1 MNKRQ
6 IEILI
11 DLLER
16 DNYISA
22 AKLAKKHQVSTKTI
36 YTDLDVLEEDL
47 LQKQLKLIK
56 IPRHGLI
63 IEGDLIV
70 KHQLLVTVRNHLS
83 TSLLPSDY
91 SQREGHYL
99 RKLLLE
105 NDNCSI
111 LDLAM
116 DFFLSETSVRRD
128 LDRLEKLVS
137 DHHLALIK
145 EHGCVSIQGDEGKIR
160 SFLRSYL
167 LDHYQLMP
175 GALSASQELS
185 TMFRECDLT
194 QLDKKI
200 QELKALF
207 AISIPQ
213 HLEIYVMLD
222 LVINSYRIKNNHY
235 LRAVDVSIEDDL
247 HFIEVY
253 PLASELLSASLDLP
267 VDLLSDDEI
276 KQICLTIL
284 SLGYIPMASDN
295 QEFKRLT
302 TDLIDKVSE
311 LSGLDFSQDSYL
323 REMINKHMRP
333 MIYRLKNKITIENQT
348 TEEIKKRYS
357 ILFNIVWLAS
367 KIVTDSYHIDFLDS
381 EIAFLTIYFQIAV
394 EKIEKPLEIV
404 IVCPHGLATSELI
417 FNTLRRL
424 ISPYDHLKKIDFSD
438 VTDELVQDVDMIIS
452 SVELRQLS
460 CNYILVSPVPSQFE
474 VDKIQNFYHSL
485 TDGNRK
491 ILSVVKDKQSINQSM
506 VCDLIQN
513 HIYLNQDCKTYDQ
526 VIQFL
531 VNQDSSSELQTAYID
546 SIFQR
551 EHLGSTSVYTGIALP
566 HANPRTVGKSGLKLL
581 TLKQPIVWGANKVKV
596 VMLISIKEG
605 EEELYKDALIYLY
618 SKIDDQHFIDQLVTA
633 TTTQEFMTR
642 LFREE

>member
-1 MNKRQ
+1 M
-6 IEILI
+6 
-11 DLLER
+11 
-16 DNYISA
+16 
-22 AKLAKKHQVSTKTI
+22 
-36 YTDLDVLEEDL
+36 
-47 LQKQLKLIK
+47 
-56 IPRHGLI
+56 
-63 IEGDLIV
+63 
-70 KHQLLVTVRNHLS
+70 
-83 TSLLPSDY
+83 
-91 SQREGHYL
+91 
-99 RKLLLE
+99 
-105 NDNCSI
+105 
-111 LDLAM
+111 
-116 DFFLSETSVRRD
+116 
-128 LDRLEKLVS
+128 
-137 DHHLALIK
+137 
-145 EHGCVSIQGDEGKIR
+145 
-160 SFLRSYL
+160 
-167 LDHYQLMP
+167 
-175 GALSASQELS
+175 
-185 TMFRECDLT
+185 
-194 QLDKKI
+194 
-200 QELKALF
+200 
-207 AISIPQ
+207 
-213 HLEIYVMLD
+213 
-222 LVINSYRIKNNHY
+222 
-235 LRAVDVSIEDDL
+235 
-247 HFIEVY
+247 
-253 PLASELLSASLDLP
+253 
-267 VDLLSDDEI
+267 
-276 KQICLTIL
+276 
-284 SLGYIPMASDN
+284 
-295 QEFKRLT
+295 T

-323 REMINKHMRP
+323 REMINKHMIL

>member
-311 LSGLDFSQDSYL
+311 LSGIDFSQDSYL

-438 VTDELVQDVDMIIS
+438 VTDELLQDVDMIIS

-551 EHLGSTSVYTGIALP
+551 ENLGSTSVYTGIALP

-618 SKIDDQHFIDQLVTA
+618 SKIDDQHFIDQLATA

>member
-311 LSGLDFSQDSYL
+311 LSGIDFSQDSYL

-551 EHLGSTSVYTGIALP
+551 ENLGSTSVYTGIALP

-618 SKIDDQHFIDQLVTA
+618 SKIDDQHFIDQLATA

>member
-194 QLDKKI
+194 QLDKK
-200 QELKALF
+200 F
-207 AISIPQ
+207 
-213 HLEIYVMLD
+213 
-222 LVINSYRIKNNHY
+222 KN
-235 LRAVDVSIEDDL
+235 
-247 HFIEVY
+247 
-253 PLASELLSASLDLP
+253 
-267 VDLLSDDEI
+267 
-276 KQICLTIL
+276 
-284 SLGYIPMASDN
+284 
-295 QEFKRLT
+295 
-302 TDLIDKVSE
+302 
-311 LSGLDFSQDSYL
+311 
-323 REMINKHMRP
+323 
-333 MIYRLKNKITIENQT
+333 
-348 TEEIKKRYS
+348 
-357 ILFNIVWLAS
+357 
-367 KIVTDSYHIDFLDS
+367 
-381 EIAFLTIYFQIAV
+381 
-394 EKIEKPLEIV
+394 
-404 IVCPHGLATSELI
+404 
-417 FNTLRRL
+417 
-424 ISPYDHLKKIDFSD
+424 
-438 VTDELVQDVDMIIS
+438 
-452 SVELRQLS
+452 
-460 CNYILVSPVPSQFE
+460 
-474 VDKIQNFYHSL
+474 
-485 TDGNRK
+485 
-491 ILSVVKDKQSINQSM
+491 
-506 VCDLIQN
+506 
-513 HIYLNQDCKTYDQ
+513 
-526 VIQFL
+526 
-531 VNQDSSSELQTAYID
+531 
-546 SIFQR
+546 
-551 EHLGSTSVYTGIALP
+551 
-566 HANPRTVGKSGLKLL
+566 
-581 TLKQPIVWGANKVKV
+581 
-596 VMLISIKEG
+596 
-605 EEELYKDALIYLY
+605 
-618 SKIDDQHFIDQLVTA
+618 
-633 TTTQEFMTR
+633 
-642 LFREE
+642 